1 MQRTR
6 SVFKVLVPSPGST
19 LAIIL
24 LSIGI
29 LFAGS
34 WAFIKSTNA
43 LFNTISGGGESSGVS
58 GVIGQQIEGVDT
70 LLGSDQ
76 LGSLTVFLFWALTGF
91 IVFLLITYAIT
102 TLQEFEEEVKLT
114 HNTSAD
120 EQHRF
125 NPLKV
130 SLEHGVFRVGVIVLV
145 VMYTT
150 LLARYVVPVFLAT
163 FKVGI
168 LELST
173 WSGWSYLLT
182 SVLGVAICLHVYTVL
197 ARLFILRYRVLG

>member
-19 LAIIL
+19 LITTL

-34 WAFIKSTNA
+34 WPFIKSTNV
-43 LFNTISGGGESSGVS
+43 LFSTILGNEAPAGVS
-58 GVIGQQIEGVDT
+58 EIISQQIKGVDS
-70 LLGSDQ
+70 LLSNDQ
-76 LGSLTVFLFWALTGF
+76 LGSFTVFLFWGLTGF
-91 IVFLLITYAIT
+91 IVFLLITYAIA
-102 TLQEFEEEVKLT
+102 TLQELEEEVKLT
-114 HNTSAD
+114 HNTSVD
-120 EQHRF
+120 KEHRF
-125 NPLKV
+125 NPLKASV
-130 SLEHGVFRVGVIVLV
+130 EHGVFRVGVAVLA
-145 VMYTT
+145 VMYTV
-150 LLARYVVPVFLAT
+150 LLTRYVVPVFLAT

-182 SVLGVAICLHVYTVL
+182 SVLGVVICLHLYTIF
-197 ARLFILRYRVLG
+197 ARLFMLRYRVLG

>member
-19 LAIIL
+19 LATTL
-24 LSIGI
+24 VAIGI

-34 WAFIKSTNA
+34 WPFIKSTNA
-43 LFNTISGGGESSGVS
+43 LFSAILGNDAPVGVS
-58 GVIGQQIEGVDT
+58 EIVSQQVEGVDN

-76 LGSLTVFLFWALTGF
+76 LGSLTVFLFWALIGF

-102 TLQEFEEEVKLT
+102 TLQELEEEVKLT

-130 SLEHGVFRVGVIVLV
+130 SLEHGVFRVGVIVLA

-182 SVLGVAICLHVYTVL
+182 SVLGVAICLHLYTIL
-197 ARLFILRYRVLG
+197 ARLFMLRYRVLG